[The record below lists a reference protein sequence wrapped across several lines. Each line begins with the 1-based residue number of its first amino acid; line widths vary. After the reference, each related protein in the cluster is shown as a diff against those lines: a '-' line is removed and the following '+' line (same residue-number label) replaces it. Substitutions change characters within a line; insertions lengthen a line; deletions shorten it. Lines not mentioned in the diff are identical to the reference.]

1 MQTEATIIET
11 ITQQESSVSYSNESN
26 PAELQEKKLCDHV
39 KDAMNAYFKDMDGH
53 DPKELYELFI
63 SQVEKPFFEVVMEE
77 TNDNISKASAI
88 LGMNRVTLRTR
99 LKKYG
104 LHKNSK

>member
-1 MQTEATIIET
+1 MQTEANAIDTIVE
-11 ITQQESSVSYSNESN
+11 QESTMSYNSINNSEN
-26 PAELQEKKLCDHV
+26 TEEKKLSDHV
-39 KDAMNAYFKDMDGH
+39 AHAMQNYFKDMDGH

-63 SQVEKPFFEVVMEE
+63 SQVEKPFFEVVMQQ
-77 TNDNISKASAI
+77 TKGNISRASTI

-104 LHKNSK
+104 LHK